1 MSWKTIKEA
10 AEELGVSDEA
20 IAGQI
25 KSGHL
30 RARGSG
36 EHVMVSLDAPRSGER
51 AEGEEEATAL
61 RKNAYGED
69 MGRVREWGYFQT
81 ALGSLSQTKKVFQE
95 DAKRA
100 RKQAR
105 LARGLALVTASVAVV
120 AVAALI
126 GVVMSYHADVR
137 QLASQAAY
145 REGEAV
151 VLRDDLQ
158 RERDL
163 LHRYLPVPQHA
174 AAAVPPLPSVSP
186 EPPEETAEHFRARL
200 AALESELAATQVDRD
215 RFLEKLLALSREQ
228 ATRARQLAAKRSEH
242 EARVDS

>member
-25 KSGHL
+25 KSGNL
-30 RARGSG
+30 RARGAG
-36 EHVMVSLDAPRSGER
+36 EYVMVSLDTRPSGKR
-51 AEGEEEATAL
+51 AEDDAEDTAPL
-61 RKNAYGED
+61 RNAHGED

-95 DAKRA
+95 DAKHA

-105 LARGLALVTASVAVV
+105 MARGIALAASSVAAV
-120 AVAALI
+120 AIAALI

-151 VLRDDLQ
+151 VLHADLK

-163 LHRYLPVPQHA
+163 LRRYLPAPQHA
-174 AAAVPPLPSVSP
+174 AASEPLPQQRP
-186 EPPEETAEHFRARL
+186 EDAAERLRARM
-200 AALESELAATQVDRD
+200 AAVETELAATQVDRD
-215 RFLEKLLALSREQ
+215 RFLEKLLAISRERT
-228 ATRARQLAAKRSEH
+228 ARARQLTAQRTKNLAGI
-242 EARVDS
+242 DS